1 MDSKICNT
9 CGKLK
14 PLNAFQVSFAGQ
26 NAKMGFNQNENRKHR
41 CKACY
46 GLRDRV
52 RTKLTFLSMYGGKCV
67 CCGQDEPRFLTL
79 DHVNSDGSKHR
90 QNLADNQIM
99 ANAVANYQ
107 PELYQILCYNCNCG
121 RSANGGICPHKDKT
135 KEEYLTWTD
144 KLLESRAINPT
155 PRIRLTPLQQLE
167 QLAKGLSKEE
177 LEQILKKSS

>member
-1 MDSKICNT
+1 
-9 CGKLK
+9 
-14 PLNAFQVSFAGQ
+14 
-26 NAKMGFNQNENRKHR
+26 
-41 CKACY
+41 
-46 GLRDRV
+46 
-52 RTKLTFLSMYGGKCV
+52 
-67 CCGQDEPRFLTL
+67 LTL